1 MSPTTP
7 KGLKTTIKLEIMNR
21 IIKNHP
27 VSLLIDELKPQEII
41 QVHQFVLEK
50 ALEIGKAVKGESF
63 SQKDIT
69 KHLEPLN
76 LEKIDETKFDSTN
89 KNLLHALE
97 KTKKQIDTIS
107 QIVREY
113 ALNESG

>member
-1 MSPTTP
+1 MISTP
-7 KGLKTTIKLEIMNR
+7 KTGLKTTIKLEIMKR

-50 ALEIGKAVKGESF
+50 AIEIGKCVNGESF
-63 SQKDIT
+63 SKKDIT

-76 LEKIDETKFDSTN
+76 LEKIDDSQPDSTN
-89 KNLLHALE
+89 KNLLFAIE

-113 ALNESG
+113 ALS

>member
-1 MSPTTP
+1 MIPSPKT
-7 KGLKTTIKLEIMNR
+7 GLKTTVKLEIMKR
-21 IIKNHP
+21 IIKDHP

-50 ALEIGKAVKGESF
+50 AIEIGKSVKGESF

-76 LEKIDETKFDSTN
+76 LEKIDESKFDSTN
-89 KNLLHALE
+89 KNLLIALE

-113 ALNESG
+113 ALN